1 MQGTPHKGLFPEF
14 NEMIAKARQY
24 HAKEIHFSELYGAV
38 QECQM
43 ATKVYSARI
52 ELCEIAEEWAEMLGR
67 LWNEFLGVDV
77 GEEISEEEFRAWV
90 AEQLR
95 VFEPFDPVAR
105 VRGTENT
112 L

>member
-1 MQGTPHKGLFPEF
+1 
-14 NEMIAKARQY
+14 
-24 HAKEIHFSELYGAV
+24 
-38 QECQM
+38 
-43 ATKVYSARI
+43 
-52 ELCEIAEEWAEMLGR
+52 MLGR